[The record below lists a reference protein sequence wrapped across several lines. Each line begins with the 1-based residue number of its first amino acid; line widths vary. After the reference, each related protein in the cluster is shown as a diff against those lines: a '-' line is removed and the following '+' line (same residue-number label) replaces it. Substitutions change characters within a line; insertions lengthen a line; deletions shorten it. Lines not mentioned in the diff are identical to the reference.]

1 MRGPAPDAEGSRLR
15 AIAVLLLSL
24 PIVLCAPRA
33 GAATVPAVQTANG
46 SSVNWR
52 GFIGANQSASVGW
65 SFSVGA
71 QDQEVDAL
79 GIYDA
84 GQDGL
89 EDAHAVGLW
98 TSSGTLLAQA
108 TVPSGTAGMLVG
120 SYRYTAIAPLTLTA
134 GQTYVVGTYFGPVPD
149 QCGSAC
155 GDVLLY
161 SGSETYASGIAFL
174 QARQTLSIA
183 GGGPLA
189 FPNVNAGVPEGVFG
203 PNFLLAVP
211 LTRVIGLSA
220 VNLDFGPITV
230 GQPSP
235 TQTVTVSNTG
245 TDALSIGTL
254 ALGGSHAAEFAIAS
268 DTCSNQSLAPSTT
281 CSVGI
286 TLTPAATG
294 ARTAQLDVPSDAT
307 SGPNAVTLAGNGV
320 QPQLT
325 LDVSAVDFGA
335 RTPGSQ
341 AAATVTVTNTGSGD
355 LVISG
360 LSDPG
365 APFAI
370 TGGSCTAVPAT
381 LGPAASCQ
389 VVVRFAPGGT
399 IGSFTSGFDIV
410 SNAPSSPDRVTLAA
424 SSAAAAVPAVGTWGL
439 ALQAFLLGWLG
450 CRLRSRGVV

>member
-1 MRGPAPDAEGSRLR
+1 MRAVAV
-15 AIAVLLLSL
+15 VLLFLS
-24 PIVLCAPRA
+24 IVLGSPNAT
-33 GAATVPAVQTANG
+33 AATIPAVQTANG

-71 QDQEVDAL
+71 QDQVVDAL

-84 GQDGL
+84 GLDGL
-89 EDAHAVGLW
+89 ADAHAVGLW
-98 TSSGTLLAQA
+98 TSSGVLLAQA
-108 TVPSGTAGMLVG
+108 TVPSGTAGTLVG

-134 GQTYVVGTYFGPVPD
+134 GQTYVVGTYFGPVLD

-161 SGSETYASGIAFL
+161 SGSETYAPGITFV

-183 GGGPLA
+183 GGGSLA

-203 PNFLLAVP
+203 PNLLLVVP
-211 LTRVIGLSA
+211 LTRVIGLSTA
-220 VNLDFGPITV
+220 GLDFGPVPV
-230 GQPSP
+230 GQASP
-235 TQTVTVSNTG
+235 AQTITVSNAG

-254 ALGGSHAAEFAIAS
+254 ALGGSHADEFAIAS
-268 DTCSNQSLAPSTT
+268 DTCSNQSLAPSST
-281 CSVGI
+281 CGVGI

-294 ARTAQLDVPSDAT
+294 PRTAQLDVPSDAT
-307 SGPNAVTLAGNGV
+307 SGPSAVALVGSGV
-320 QPQLT
+320 QPHLT
-325 LDVSAVDFGA
+325 LDVSAIDFGA
-335 RTPGSQ
+335 RSPASQ
-341 AAATVTVTNTGSGD
+341 VAATVTVTNAGSSD
-355 LVISG
+355 LVISS

-370 TGGSCTAVPAT
+370 TSGSCTAVPAT
-381 LGPAASCQ
+381 LAPAASCQ

-399 IGSFTSGFDIV
+399 IGSFTSSFDIV
-410 SNAPSSPDRVTLAA
+410 SNSPSSPDSVTLAA
-424 SSAAAAVPAVGTWGL
+424 SSVAVTVPALGTWGL
-439 ALQAFLLGWLG
+439 ALQALLLGWLG